1 MADIVVKVVVSGSPI
16 VIGQGPTITYGVP
29 ALTSTITLGVE
40 TGCIADFTTGLL
52 GKGIGRVRGT
62 VKQKGTPD
70 APVFRKVRLVR
81 ERDGLVIR
89 EQWSDRVTGAYDFQ
103 YVDEL
108 QTWTVISYDYLN
120 NFRAVVADN
129 LTLVNAGVELL
140 S

>member
-1 MADIVVKVVVSGSPI
+1 MADIVVNVVVSGSPI

-29 ALTSTITLGVE
+29 VLTSTIRLGVE
-40 TGCIADFTTGLL
+40 TGLKDFTTGVL

-62 VKQKGTPD
+62 VKEKGTPD

-89 EQWSDRVTGAYDFQ
+89 EQWSNRVTGAYDFQ

-129 LTLVNAGVELL
+129 LTLANTGVELL
-140 S
+140 